1 MTHQEQH
8 PTKRF
13 IHSSAVQDKTVQD
26 IKINKPHTKE
36 KKQGRLWFRKRRK
49 VMQARPSCFL
59 LAVIQPDR
67 FINGG
72 KRSLRTSGDI
82 RSGAQYE
89 SVAGKR
95 NFSSQNGPQGC

>member
-1 MTHQEQH
+1 
-8 PTKRF
+8 
-13 IHSSAVQDKTVQD
+13 
-26 IKINKPHTKE
+26 
-36 KKQGRLWFRKRRK
+36 
-49 VMQARPSCFL
+49 MQARPSCFL

-67 FINGG
+67 FSNGG